1 MAQTKS
7 FRMGGHEI
15 LTPVDFCTY
24 FSPSELLRQREMAA
38 GFARRQLAPISP
50 WHNYHGEML
59 FKAVFCW
66 EDFYDRGTREKGDG
80 WEIHSYA
87 SDFCSRLIKID
98 TATGAGTELETTGL
112 VTGSGFY
119 MNVPGIWRNVM
130 SVWTSTKVKM
140 LKKDME
146 VDCPQLLKRV
156 WDISQNTTLE
166 EGRKEQ
172 LFIILAAGYLLAGDM
187 EMTHSITS
195 EEARSAFLREE
206 ITEVHAPKETEEG
219 LEFAASDE
227 EYVIQ
232 QSSITTTS
240 SIFRITVKKLAA
252 VQSAQGARSKPV
264 KLRLG
269 DQVTEVMPGDYRYA
283 SYIQDQTIRIFPT
296 VKKNGSVAMERRG
309 NSISLTKNGEPV
321 ENIDCTGR
329 DILDFAADEAGNYI
343 LLEPGKPD
351 YSHFPRIAVLSLPN
365 EDVVQVEI
373 RGNDVYTLNS
383 YGRVT
388 KNGQEIMAN
397 FPTSLE
403 NLEVK

>member
-87 SDFCSRLIKID
+87 SDFCSKLIKID
-98 TATGAGTELETTGL
+98 TATKTETELEATGL
-112 VTGSGFY
+112 VTEHGFY
-119 MNVPGIWRNVM
+119 MNVPGIWRNVWSM
-130 SVWTSTKVKM
+130 WTSTKVKK
-140 LKKDME
+140 LEKDMK
-146 VDCPQLLKRV
+146 VDCPKLLEKV
-156 WDISQNTTLE
+156 WNISRNTALE
-166 EGRKEQ
+166 EYQHER
-172 LFIILAAGYLLAGDM
+172 LFIILAAGYFLAGDM
-187 EMTHSITS
+187 KMTHSIMS

-206 ITEVHAPKETEEG
+206 ITEVHAPKETKEG

-232 QSSITTTS
+232 QSSTTTTS
-240 SIFRITVKKLAA
+240 GIFRITVKKLAA

-269 DQVTEVMPGDYRYA
+269 GETTEIMPGDYRYA

-309 NSISLTKNGEPV
+309 NSIRLTKNGDLV
-321 ENIDCTGR
+321 ETIDCTG
-329 DILDFAADEAGNYI
+329 DILDFAADEAGSYI
-343 LLEPGKPD
+343 LLEPGKVD
-351 YSHFPRIAVLSLPN
+351 YSHFPGAAVLSLPTK
-365 EDVVQVEI
+365 DIIQVEI

-383 YGRVT
+383 FGRVT
-388 KNGQEIMAN
+388 KNGQMIMAN

-403 NLEVK
+403 YLEVIP